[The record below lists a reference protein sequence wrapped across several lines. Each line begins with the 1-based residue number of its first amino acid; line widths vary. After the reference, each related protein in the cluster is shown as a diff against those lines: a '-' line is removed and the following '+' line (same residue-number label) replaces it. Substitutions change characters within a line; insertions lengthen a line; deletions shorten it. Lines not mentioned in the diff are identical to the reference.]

1 MADDGGIAPHGLSGS
16 DSAGDAAPRPSGWA
30 ARLRKLGAAGDLFQ
44 LLRRLEAAH
53 PYAPRIGRAARLA
66 QDMVRLGQEP
76 SLAFARGEVAS
87 VSAADGGGPTRIQV
101 NSFGM
106 LGPNGPLPLHVTEY
120 VWQRLKH
127 HADRTLASFL
137 DLFHHRMLS
146 FMYRAW
152 ADANPAVAHDRP
164 EQDRFSVY
172 LGALFGVGT
181 PALRERDLL
190 GDDCKRYYAG
200 RFVDPVANPEG
211 LEALIEAHFGLRAQ
225 VEEFVGEWVE
235 VPSSSQWRLCDLA
248 LGSAATSGRLGL
260 STTLGREVYLVQ
272 ERFRVVLGPLT
283 RREFQRVA
291 PGGEALPALVA
302 LVRSYAG
309 DQLRWDLRLE
319 LQPEAV
325 PGLELGVAV
334 LGQTAWLWS
343 DGDAPQDDLVFDPQR
358 PSA

>member
-1 MADDGGIAPHGLSGS
+1 MADDGGLAPYGLTTG
-16 DSAGDAAPRPSGWA
+16 AEAAPRPSGWA
-30 ARLRKLGAAGDLFQ
+30 ARLRKLGATGDLFQ
-44 LLRRLEAAH
+44 LLRRLESAH
-53 PYAPRIGRAARLA
+53 PFAPRIGRSARLE

-87 VSAADGGGPTRIQV
+87 VSAADGGSPTRIQV

-106 LGPNGPLPLHVTEY
+106 LGPNGAMPLHVTEF

-181 PALRERDLL
+181 PALRERDAL
-190 GDDCKRYYAG
+190 GDACKRSYAG

-211 LEALIEAHFGLRAQ
+211 LEALIEAHFGLSAR

-235 VPSSSQWRLCDLA
+235 VPPSCQWKLCDLA
-248 LGSAATSGRLGL
+248 LGAAAPSGRLGQ
-260 STTLGREVYLVQ
+260 STTLGHEVYLVQ

-302 LVRSYAG
+302 LVRGYAG

-334 LGQTAWLWS
+334 IGQTAWLWS
-343 DGDAPQDDLVFDPQR
+343 SGDAPQDDLVFDPQG
-358 PSA
+358 PNA